1 MGELT
6 IYIRYDLDDGIYDI
20 DIEAD
25 VNGNDDIER
34 NLDYDKD
41 FQDLLDA
48 LGEHFS
54 RHVEKFNF
62 GNAI

>member
-6 IYIRYDLDDGIYDI
+6 INIRYDLDDGIYDI

-34 NLDYDKD
+34 DLDYDKE
-41 FQDLLDA
+41 FQNLLAD
-48 LGEHFS
+48 LGERFTQLVDKRNEEEMS
-54 RHVEKFNF
+54 
-62 GNAI
+62 

>member
-6 IYIRYDLDDGIYDI
+6 INIRYDLDDGIYDI

-34 NLDYDKD
+34 DLDYDKE
-41 FQDLLDA
+41 FQDLLAA
-48 LGEHFS
+48 LGERFTQLVDK
-54 RHVEKFNF
+54 RNEE
-62 GNAI
+62 